1 MFVADDDL
9 ETAGWPDMR
18 NMFLCRSPKQTAC
31 GTRDKNSQG
40 TIKIAEVM
48 KHLELYN
55 DKSGIDI
62 KPKLVY
68 RFYANGDALH
78 ACMIGPLYSL
88 SLKQINNLEEYA
100 ENSIPGV
107 TYRNIGYHG
116 KFHMTDDIPPTP
128 FDATNEEKRN
138 KKQDREEVDHIPVN
152 ISIHTDKNNI
162 DNDNNHMNHSSTTS
176 LQAAKKPK
184 LELDSE
190 NQASNTAS
198 NDNYSFPC
206 ATRYEDIDMQDGT
219 TNSLEYARNTK
230 LEKDTDNQDSNTTT
244 NHSYDL
250 PSTTQYTSIKPP
262 AADAMPTCCIKI
274 WKYTLLPISSS
285 TVCI

>member
-1 MFVADDDL
+1 MLPRLPLVHCHEQVPKGWYMFVADEDL

-31 GTRDKNSQG
+31 GTTDKNSQG
-40 TIKIAEVM
+40 TIDIAEVM

-78 ACMIGPLYSL
+78 ACMIGPLYLL
-88 SLKQINNLEEYA
+88 SVKQINKLEQYA

-116 KFHMTDDIPPTP
+116 KFYMTDDIPPTP
-128 FDATNEEKRN
+128 FDATNEEKPET
-138 KKQDREEVDHIPVN
+138 KQDTDKVDHIPVN
-152 ISIHTDKNNI
+152 ISIHTDKKNI
-162 DNDNNHMNHSSTTS
+162 DNDNNHMNHSTTTS

-184 LELDSE
+184 LEKDSE
-190 NQASNTAS
+190 NQASNTTS
-198 NDNYSFPC
+198 NDNYDLPS
-206 ATRYEDIDMQDGT
+206 ATRYNHIDILDGT
-219 TNSLEYARNTK
+219 TNALQYAKKNRT
-230 LEKDTDNQDSNTTT
+230 
-244 NHSYDL
+244 
-250 PSTTQYTSIKPP
+250 
-262 AADAMPTCCIKI
+262 
-274 WKYTLLPISSS
+274 
-285 TVCI
+285 